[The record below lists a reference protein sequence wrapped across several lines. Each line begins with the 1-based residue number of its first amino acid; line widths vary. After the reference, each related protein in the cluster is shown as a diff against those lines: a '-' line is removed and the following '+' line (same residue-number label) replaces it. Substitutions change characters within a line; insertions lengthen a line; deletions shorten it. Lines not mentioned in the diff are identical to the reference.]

1 MVYQSCTNKEFTG
14 ITLDLGTVKRARAF
28 KINISGTCN
37 VALQK
42 EIAKRERE
50 GRKG

>member
-1 MVYQSCTNKEFTG
+1 MVHQTCRNKEITG
-14 ITLDLGTVKRARAF
+14 ITLDLGTVKRARAL

-37 VALQK
+37 VALHK

-50 GRKG
+50 EQKR